1 MAMNGMVGA
10 AGGSRQRAD
19 YGGSLKY
26 RGQPG
31 GMGAFRGVKAL
42 KRGRGVFAGKCLKTP
57 GKAYNMNWIAGT
69 LLESTAMQLHML
81 KSKLHQACI
90 THADVSYEGSIGI
103 DTELVEAVALYPFE
117 KVLVANVN
125 NGARFETY
133 VIPEPFG
140 SRRIVLNGAAARMGV
155 VGDRIIIMS
164 YCWVDE
170 SIVREGKHRPRA
182 LRLDEH
188 NEPIH
193 RIPTAPTTEEIASM
207 IEG

>member
-1 MAMNGMVGA
+1 M
-10 AGGSRQRAD
+10 
-19 YGGSLKY
+19 K
-26 RGQPG
+26 
-31 GMGAFRGVKAL
+31 
-42 KRGRGVFAGKCLKTP
+42 
-57 GKAYNMNWIAGT
+57 
-69 LLESTAMQLHML
+69 LEML
-81 KSKLHQACI
+81 KSKLHQACV
-90 THADVSYEGSIGI
+90 THSDVYYEGSLGI
-103 DTELVEAVALYPFE
+103 DTELMEAVAIYPYE
-117 KVLVANVN
+117 KVLVSNIN

-140 SRRIVLNGAAARMGV
+140 SRRIILNGAAARLGA

-164 YCWVDE
+164 FAWVSE
-170 SIVREGKHRPRA
+170 SDVRDGRYRPRV

>member
-1 MAMNGMVGA
+1 M
-10 AGGSRQRAD
+10 
-19 YGGSLKY
+19 K
-26 RGQPG
+26 
-31 GMGAFRGVKAL
+31 
-42 KRGRGVFAGKCLKTP
+42 
-57 GKAYNMNWIAGT
+57 
-69 LLESTAMQLHML
+69 LEML
-81 KSKLHQACI
+81 KSKLHQACV
-90 THADVSYEGSIGI
+90 THSDVYYEGSLGI
-103 DTELVEAVALYPFE
+103 DTELMEAVALYPHE
-117 KVLVANVN
+117 KVLVSNIN

-140 SRRIVLNGAAARMGV
+140 SRRIILNGAAARLGA

-164 YCWVDE
+164 FALVSE
-170 SIVREGKHRPRA
+170 SDVREGRYRPRV